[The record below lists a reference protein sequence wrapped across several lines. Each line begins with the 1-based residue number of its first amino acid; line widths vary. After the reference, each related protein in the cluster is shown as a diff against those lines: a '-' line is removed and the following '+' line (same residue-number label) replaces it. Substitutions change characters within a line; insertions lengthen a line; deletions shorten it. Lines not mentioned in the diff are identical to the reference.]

1 MFLPV
6 VFDRLKYGGPVSI
19 YDDGPRIVIWE
30 MTRACGLA
38 CRHCRAKAT
47 PQLDAREL
55 TTGEAFDLVD
65 EVAAYGRPIFI
76 LTGGDP
82 FLRLDVFEIVAYAA
96 QRELRVG
103 FERTLTAAGHGREGV
118 SA

>member
-1 MFLPV
+1 MFLPGF
-6 VFDRLKYGGPVSI
+6 FDVLKYRGPVSI

-30 MTRACGLA
+30 VTRACALA
-38 CRHCRAKAT
+38 CKHCRAEAI
-47 PQLDAREL
+47 PNRDAREL
-55 TTGEAFDLVD
+55 TTCEAFDLVD

-76 LTGGDP
+76 LTGGGP
-82 FLRLDVFEIVAYAA
+82 FLQLDVFEIVASAA

-103 FERTLTAAGHGREGV
+103 FKRTLTAAGHGREGV

>member
-6 VFDRLKYGGPVSI
+6 VFDRLKYGSPVSI

-30 MTRACGLA
+30 MTRACGL
-38 CRHCRAKAT
+38 CRHRRTKAT
-47 PQLDAREL
+47 PQRDAREL
-55 TTGEAFDLVD
+55 TSGDAFDLVD
-65 EVAAYGRPIFI
+65 EAAAYGRPIFI
-76 LTGGDP
+76 LTGGGP
-82 FLRLDVFEIVAYAA
+82 FLQLDVFEIVASAA

-103 FERTLTAAGHGREGV
+103 FKRTLTAAGHGREGV